1 MLLAM
6 QQADTSGITRDSRN
20 GGGVARLALYF
31 YMAHAV
37 QHVGIAELRPAC
49 ASKVMRK
56 VSWPGPCYRVPI
68 LHISIG
74 SMHDRHVIG
83 NGAAVLEL
91 RGSDKDRGSKRHLRH
106 K

>member
-1 MLLAM
+1 MAM
-6 QQADTSGITRDSRN
+6 FAPKATRAS
-20 GGGVARLALYF
+20 LSYF
-31 YMAHAV
+31 TAHAV
-37 QHVGIAELRPAC
+37 QHAGIGHSRAAC
-49 ASKVMRK
+49 ASKVMSK

-68 LHISIG
+68 LYISIG

-91 RGSDKDRGSKRHLRH
+91 RGSDKDRGSTRHLRH